1 MSSLLD
7 LFSQIGLVEVIVILG
22 IGIPSILKFINWCK
36 AIYGKR
42 QSFHDAAYAEGQQ
55 AEQQKE
61 AEAALMDELKAK
73 EEKLETQLSELAT
86 QVQNLTSKVDL
97 LMESDVQAIKAWLKD
112 EHEKWTH
119 LGWIDNFSLDLVK
132 KRYAIYVKEH
142 GNSWAE
148 DLMQDIDKLN
158 VITPVDI
165 AKLKQQ

>member
-1 MSSLLD
+1 MSFLD
-7 LFSQIGLVEVIVILG
+7 MLSQIGITEVIIILG

-36 AIYGKR
+36 SLYGKR
-42 QSFHDAAYAEGQQ
+42 KNFHDTAFAEGQV

-61 AEAALMDELKAK
+61 AEAALVNELK
-73 EEKLETQLSELAT
+73 EKQGTLETQLSNLAV
-86 QVQNLTSKVDL
+86 QVKNLTDKVDL

-119 LGWIDNFSLDLVK
+119 LGWIDNFSLDLIK

-148 DLMQDIDKLN
+148 DLMRDIDKLS